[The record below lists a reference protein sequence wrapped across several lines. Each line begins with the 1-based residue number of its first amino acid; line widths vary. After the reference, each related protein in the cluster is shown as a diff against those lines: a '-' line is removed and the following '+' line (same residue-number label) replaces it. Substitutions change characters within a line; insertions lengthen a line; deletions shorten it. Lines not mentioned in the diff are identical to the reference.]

1 MHAAY
6 RKHNSCHDA
15 IFATQEAILKK
26 CGDTFLS
33 LFNLEKAYE
42 SLVNTLFSLIDS
54 LFDAGIKGR
63 D

>member
-6 RKHNSCHDA
+6 RKHNSHHDA

-26 CGDTFLS
+26 CGDAFLS

-42 SLVNTLFSLIDS
+42 SLEHSIFLDS
-54 LFDAGIKGR
+54 LFDAGIKSEA
-63 D
+63 